1 MALGYNF
8 ITNNGVFAFRKVK
21 CNAEGCVVYSK
32 MNMGHLQCAEHS
44 TCRNY
49 RQDECRYV
57 YEPDK
62 CDHCITFLRENLVG
76 ATVLDQIKSA
86 SAEWET
92 HLKKLRRSL
101 EGLEGDQH
109 LEFLPGI
116 GNLRKKCRS
125 KSIDVGYFRDLD
137 ILELCREEQQ
147 VEYPSSQTSGTEVPR
162 PGKPESPDKSTKE
175 EVAALKGQVA
185 RIEDA
190 LMKFL
195 DLQA

>member
-1 MALGYNF
+1 MRPLHHF
-8 ITNNGVFAFRKVK
+8 L
-21 CNAEGCVVYSK
+21 EG
-32 MNMGHLQCAEHS
+32 EP
-44 TCRNY
+44 CRS
-49 RQDECRYV
+49 DG
-57 YEPDK
+57 
-62 CDHCITFLRENLVG
+62 LRPNKISFGRVG
-76 ATVLDQIKSA
+76 DSFEEK
-86 SAEWET
+86 
-92 HLKKLRRSL
+92 RRSL

-162 PGKPESPDKSTKE
+162 SGKPESPDKSTKE